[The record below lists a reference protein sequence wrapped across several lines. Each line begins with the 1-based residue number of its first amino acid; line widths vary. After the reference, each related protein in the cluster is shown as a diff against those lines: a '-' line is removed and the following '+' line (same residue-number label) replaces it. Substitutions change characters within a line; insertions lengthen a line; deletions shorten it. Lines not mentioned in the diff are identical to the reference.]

1 MVARTPPC
9 PPRLRNRVSS
19 TSRTLAVLRSAFLHH
34 AIGWMLVI
42 VSLFPLGRAVQP
54 GRIVWRTG
62 YALTFVLLAVLLFAD
77 RDAAPIFGRFGLGPP

>member
-1 MVARTPPC
+1 
-9 PPRLRNRVSS
+9 
-19 TSRTLAVLRSAFLHH
+19 
-34 AIGWMLVI
+34 MLVI